1 MQLHSSEEARAVAVA
16 AEAVAMEK
24 VADGEALV
32 VSMTSQLKV
41 AHAEAAPLRAQLT
54 ELADLLDSKVR
65 S

>member
-1 MQLHSSEEARAVAVA
+1 
-16 AEAVAMEK
+16 MEK

-32 VSMTSQLKV
+32 VSMAAQLKV
-41 AHAEAAPLRAQLT
+41 AQAEAAPLRAQLT